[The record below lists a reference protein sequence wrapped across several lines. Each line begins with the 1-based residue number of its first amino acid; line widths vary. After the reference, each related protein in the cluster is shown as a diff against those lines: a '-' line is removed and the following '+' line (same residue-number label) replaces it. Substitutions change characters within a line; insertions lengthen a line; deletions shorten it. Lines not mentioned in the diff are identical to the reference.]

1 MGAVR
6 AMQLRRVMLH
16 MKDLL
21 EDLRAIVPFLPQKKT
36 PVLPFVLGGLG
47 VAIVGGI
54 VATMIL
60 SPGTRKRAGAIATE
74 GYDVLHDKL
83 QELSGRA
90 TGSVSASPAAPG
102 PAPRANGL
110 AGDVTGP

>member
-1 MGAVR
+1 
-6 AMQLRRVMLH
+6 MLH

-36 PVLPFVLGGLG
+36 PLLPFVLGGLG
-47 VAIVGGI
+47 IAVVGGV

-60 SPGTRKRAGAIATE
+60 SPGTRKRAGALATE
-74 GYDVLHDKL
+74 GYDVLRDRL

-90 TGSVSASPAAPG
+90 TSTVTAVPAAPA
-102 PAPRANGL
+102 APHTNGL
-110 AGDVTGP
+110 TGGATAP